1 MINIHQ
7 QHPSY
12 KQNPFI
18 IHKNPQK
25 GLKSLHNVTNSK
37 IFQELVSQLLS
48 QLYREIK
55 FSEVKTTNHE
65 RRLTSFFKALRPF
78 HSKDLDTFKHQSS
91 LHHKFIHTLRCLFT
105 NLSAR
110 IFCKQFFSSFTLK
123 FKIITL
129 SVCSNKKTFLSF

>member
-7 QHPSY
+7 QHSSY
-12 KQNPFI
+12 QQNPFI

-25 GLKSLHNVTNSK
+25 GPKSIHNVTNSK
-37 IFQELVSQLLS
+37 IFLELVSQLLS

-55 FSEVKTTNHE
+55 FSEVKTT
-65 RRLTSFFKALRPF
+65 RLTSFFKALRPF

-91 LHHKFIHTLRCLFT
+91 LHHKFIHPLRCLFT

-110 IFCKQFFSSFTLK
+110 IFCKHFFSSFTLK
-123 FKIITL
+123 FEIITL
-129 SVCSNKKTFLSF
+129 SVCSTKKTFLSF